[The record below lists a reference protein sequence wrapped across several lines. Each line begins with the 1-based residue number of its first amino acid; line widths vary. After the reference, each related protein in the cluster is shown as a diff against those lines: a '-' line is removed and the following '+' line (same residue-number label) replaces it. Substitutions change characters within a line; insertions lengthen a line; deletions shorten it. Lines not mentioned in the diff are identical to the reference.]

1 MISTVALFW
10 ALCVVCIV
18 NMARYFSSLRA
29 LLVVL
34 RGCDPLLYQYVDGGG
49 FFTSHGQPNKQV
61 RLVWYIYAQRYRDHH
76 DDEFIRRWDKF
87 PIAPERRANP
97 AWAEN
102 TVDGIIAPLFFLL
115 LGGAPRAIAIMNGTL
130 AEGAQLP
137 SMRALAMSRSLFS
150 ARAVATSPLS
160 TGSSNCRHQRASSR
174 VSPGAA
180 GWCQASGTLGCGA
193 A

>member
-34 RGCDPLLYQYVDGGG
+34 RNCDPLLYQYVDGGG

-76 DDEFIRRWDKF
+76 DDEFIRRC
-87 PIAPERRANP
+87 ERVRRQFILTS
-97 AWAEN
+97 AWS
-102 TVDGIIAPLFFLL
+102 
-115 LGGAPRAIAIMNGTL
+115 GGGQPDCIDDL
-130 AEGAQLP
+130 A
-137 SMRALAMSRSLFS
+137 
-150 ARAVATSPLS
+150 LS
-160 TGSSNCRHQRASSR
+160 TSAIITHKK
-174 VSPGAA
+174 
-180 GWCQASGTLGCGA
+180 SGPVN
-193 A
+193 